1 MMVGARTTD
10 LAIDFGLINND
21 NIEQLKK
28 INQACFPVAYADTF
42 YTDMANNAKGVK
54 QDENLCKFAYCNGF
68 AVGAICTRIEN
79 IADTINP
86 TTTTTTTT
94 LSGTTQRQCLYIM
107 TLGVLAPYRNH
118 GIGTKLVQ
126 SVIDYIQNEKV
137 TPTSGKKINTIDE
150 IKLHVQTSNTD
161 AIQFY
166 CTKFGFEKGELIE
179 NYYKRID
186 PPHCYIL
193 RKKL

>member
-1 MMVGARTTD
+1 
-10 LAIDFGLINND
+10 
-21 NIEQLKK
+21 
-28 INQACFPVAYADTF
+28 
-42 YTDMANNAKGVK
+42 
-54 QDENLCKFAYCNGF
+54 
-68 AVGAICTRIEN
+68 
-79 IADTINP
+79 
-86 TTTTTTTT
+86 
-94 LSGTTQRQCLYIM
+94 M

-126 SVIDYIQNEKV
+126 SVIDYIQNEKA